1 MNIEQYKEMIKAER
15 AKSLRD
21 AILALTKANNALT
34 NNFNVEENN

>member
-1 MNIEQYKEMIKAER
+1 MNIQQYKEMIEAER

-21 AILALTKANNALT
+21 ALT